1 MRVTAAIG
9 LAAVMLCV
17 WPEPPAQAEQV
28 RCPAGPDAIG
38 VSRVVEIDAS
48 SGPRFGRL
56 QYRENDFLQDGE
68 VVLTFDDGPSR
79 RHTPAVLEALDAHCT
94 KATFFIVGRMAV
106 SDPGMLQEVAMRGH
120 TIGTHTWSHKNLRTL
135 SETQARAEIE
145 LGLSAVQAA
154 LGAPVAPFFRFP
166 YLSDPQNMQSHLQQ
180 RGIAIFSIGA
190 DSYDFRTRNAATV
203 QHNILSQL
211 AQRKKGILL
220 FHDIQPSTARAMSGL
235 LSELNA
241 RGYRVVHL
249 VAKEPATT
257 LADFDELA
265 EEAVSKRRIAVT
277 RDPSAGSPA
286 TSSLGG
292 PPSGATRPPAPP
304 PSEPAT
310 RPHERRFGDE
320 LPWHQRVFRN

>member
-9 LAAVMLCV
+9 LAAVMFCV
-17 WPEPPAQAEQV
+17 WPETSAQSEPARCSAEH
-28 RCPAGPDAIG
+28 DAIG
-38 VSRVVEIDAS
+38 VSRIVEIDAAT
-48 SGPRFGRL
+48 GPRFGLL
-56 QYRENDFLQDGE
+56 QYGENDFLRDGE

-94 KATFFIVGRMAV
+94 KATFFVVGRMAV
-106 SDPGMLQEVAMRGH
+106 ANADMLQEVAMRGH

-135 SETQARAEIE
+135 SEAQARAEIE

-166 YLSDPQNMQSHLQQ
+166 YLSDPKSMQAHLEQ
-180 RGIAIFSIGA
+180 RGIANFSIGA

-203 QHNILSQL
+203 QRNILNQL
-211 AQRKKGILL
+211 AKRKKGILL
-220 FHDIQPSTARAMSGL
+220 FHDIQPSTASALKSL
-235 LSELNA
+235 LSQLDA

-265 EEAVSKRRIAVT
+265 EEALSKKRIAVSAP
-277 RDPSAGSPA
+277 PSVDRP

-292 PPSGATRPPAPP
+292 PSGATRSSAPP
-304 PSEPAT
+304 SPPAT
-310 RPHERRFGDE
+310 RSYRRHGED